1 MRLLILS
8 FIFVISSILY
18 AQDTKLSSPT
28 AEPIT
33 EMMIPAEAK
42 SKLNNFFDAIKRK
55 EFKKAFEEFLKN
67 SPINDKKEDIENLL
81 NQTERTVRIY
91 GDFAGAAYVNGHSAS
106 DNFIR
111 VRYLGLYEK
120 YPMRWIF
127 TFYKS
132 PKLGWIVTNIK
143 LDDLSEFY
151 LSE

>member
-1 MRLLILS
+1 MKLILVS
-8 FIFVISSILY
+8 FFLFFSFNLI
-18 AQDTKLSSPT
+18 AQDAKLSSPA

-33 EMMIPAEAK
+33 EVMIPSEAK

-55 EFKKAFEEFLKN
+55 EFKKAYDELLKN
-67 SPINDKKEDIENLL
+67 SPINDKKEDIDNLL
-81 NQTERTVRIY
+81 NQTERTIRIY
-91 GDFAGAAYVNGHSAS
+91 GDFAGASFVNGHSAS
-106 DNFIR
+106 DNYIR
-111 VRYLGLYEK
+111 VRYLGLYDK

-151 LSE
+151 LTE

>member
-1 MRLLILS
+1 MK
-8 FIFVISSILY
+8 IFVLSLLLFLSINLL
-18 AQDTKLSSPT
+18 AQDAKLSSPT

-55 EFKKAFEEFLKN
+55 EFKKAYDELLKN
-67 SPINDKKEDIENLL
+67 SPINDKREDIDNLL
-81 NQTERTVRIY
+81 NQTERAVRIY
-91 GDFAGAAYVNGHSAS
+91 GEFSGASYVNGHSAS
-106 DNFIR
+106 DNYIR
-111 VRYLGLYEK
+111 VRFLGLYDK

>member
-1 MRLLILS
+1 MKSLFFCSLLLFS
-8 FIFVISSILY
+8 ISLF
-18 AQDTKLSSPT
+18 AQDAKLSSPT

-33 EMMIPAEAK
+33 ELMIPAEAK

-55 EFKKAFEEFLKN
+55 EFKKAYDELLKN

-81 NQTERTVRIY
+81 NQTERTVKIY
-91 GDFAGAAYVNGHSAS
+91 GDFSGASYVNGHSAS
-106 DNFIR
+106 DNYIR
-111 VRYLGLYEK
+111 VRYLGLYDK

>member
-1 MRLLILS
+1 MKRVINILIFLLCAN
-8 FIFVISSILY
+8 IF
-18 AQDTKLSSPT
+18 AQDSKLSTPT

-33 EMMIPAEAK
+33 EVMIPSEIK

-55 EFKKAFEEFLKN
+55 EFKKAYDELLKN

-91 GDFAGAAYVNGHSAS
+91 GEFAGASFVNGHNAS
-106 DNFIR
+106 DSYIR
-111 VRYLGLYEK
+111 LRYLGLYDK
-120 YPMRWIF
+120 YPIRWIF